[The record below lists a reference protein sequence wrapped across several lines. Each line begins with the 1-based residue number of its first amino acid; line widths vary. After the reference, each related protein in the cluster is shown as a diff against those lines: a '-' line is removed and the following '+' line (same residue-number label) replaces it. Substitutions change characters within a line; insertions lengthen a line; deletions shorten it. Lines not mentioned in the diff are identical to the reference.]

1 MTELRVESSVATLEP
16 ELLPDR
22 LVHMGL
28 GVQMYIDTYLRLDR
42 VSVGSRGGY

>member
-28 GVQMYIDTYLRLDR
+28 GVRLDR